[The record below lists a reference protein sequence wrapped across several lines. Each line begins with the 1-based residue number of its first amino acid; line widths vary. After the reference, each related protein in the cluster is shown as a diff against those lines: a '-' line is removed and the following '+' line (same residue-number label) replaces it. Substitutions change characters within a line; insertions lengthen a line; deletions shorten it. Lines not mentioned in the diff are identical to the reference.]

1 MRWLVL
7 ALVAVACANVPDASL
22 FGLAADATT
31 TPSDVALDA
40 AGGNSDGADL
50 GIAEVAVGDD
60 ADSAAQFDGDAAEPD
75 GDAAGLDEDSSS
87 EDADS
92 AAEADV
98 DTAGATD
105 GDVASCL
112 CGDDLCS
119 VACGENYAA
128 CPADCL
134 KATCGD
140 GTCEA
145 GENPNNCPEDC
156 CGFCGDGK
164 CVGYIC
170 AEADPKSP
178 SFCPADCAT
187 ACGNGS
193 CDLGENATNC
203 SADCS
208 PASSCGN
215 TLCDKNED
223 FASCALDCGFCG
235 DGVCA
240 QGLGET
246 EPGCPADC
254 KATCAADG
262 DCNDNNACTVDTCSG
277 GGTCKHTGTC
287 DDNNL
292 CTYNKCVLGVCSF
305 LGIAATCADDVACTV
320 DLCDPKA
327 GCVHLGNDVTCT
339 DSNPCTDDVCDGK
352 QGCVMVPNSV
362 TCTDSDVCTEND
374 FCQGGAC
381 VAGAMKNCD
390 DKNPCTIDS
399 CEMSKG
405 CTHTADDG
413 APCEDENL
421 CTIGD
426 VCGDGMCSEGKE
438 KNCTAPGACYTA
450 ACDPVSGKCVTD
462 YVTANL
468 PCDDGNACSVK
479 DGCDQG
485 KCKGTAVVC
494 DDNNLCTDD
503 SCDAVTGCVY
513 AANTAPCEDGDKCTL
528 LDVCVEKLC
537 KSGAI
542 KSCEDGQVCTADSC
556 DAVSGNCVYASL
568 PKDGTPCDA
577 DTSVC
582 TQNDACSDGKC
593 LAGTGVDCDDK
604 NPCTNDSCDAMA
616 GCAHG
621 ANSQPCDDGNA
632 CTQNDLC
639 AASQC
644 AGKPLNIQVDCNDGQ
659 VCTTDSCDP
668 VSGCTHAANQ
678 LGCDD
683 GNPCTEGDLCATKA
697 CSSGSNICGCQK
709 DADCASQED
718 GDLCNGTLYCDTSK
732 IPYGCKVKVATIM
745 ACDIS
750 KDTTCTTTVC
760 DGKMGKCGAVFAVD
774 GKNCDADGSVCT
786 NGDACGGGLCKAGAL
801 VECDDKNPCTS
812 DSCDNKLGCLHIANS
827 LACDA
832 DGSVCTVNDIC
843 TDKVCVAG
851 AKKVCDD
858 GNVCTDD
865 ACDKVTGCV
874 TAANVA
880 VCNDGNACT
889 NGDVC
894 GAGKCGGLVLSCDDK
909 NICTTDT
916 CDVTKGCAS
925 TDNTIACD
933 DSNACTSGDV
943 CGVGKCAG
951 TAISCNDT
959 TPCTTDS
966 CDIKLGCLH
975 AANSLACDA
984 DGSVCTVNDACANKV
999 CVAGAKNLCDDGN
1012 VCTDDA
1018 CNKVNG
1024 CSHVANDVV
1033 ACDDND
1039 VCTSSDACSAG
1050 VCKGVVTAC
1059 GNKVCDCGETTVSC
1073 PGDCLTTGMVLI
1085 PAGTFWMGCNA
1096 TKEPACAGGNET
1108 PQHKVT
1114 LTSYYMDKTETTVA
1128 QYKAC
1133 VDAGGCTLPST
1144 QSPSQFATYPLVLN
1158 HPVNYVD
1165 WAQSQAYCKWRGEAF
1180 DLPTEAQWEM
1190 AARGSCENN
1199 GSTAAAAGCAAAM
1212 RTYPWGEAAPTC
1224 IFAVIDVSQ
1233 TSAYGCGTNA
1243 TWAVG
1248 SKTAGNGPYGMQDI
1262 AGNVYEWTRDFYN
1275 TSSYGNLPPVD
1286 PYASV
1291 NDLGYNI
1298 RTVRGNSFDNPPEYS
1313 RSGRRLDVFAP
1324 SSSFDLGLRC
1334 VRSYP

>member
-7 ALVAVACANVPDASL
+7 ALFAVACANVPDASL

-60 ADSAAQFDGDAAEPD
+60 ADSAAQFDGDAAEP
-75 GDAAGLDEDSSS
+75 DEDSSS

-208 PASSCGN
+208 PTSSCGN

-632 CTQNDLC
+632 CT
-639 AASQC
+639 
-644 AGKPLNIQVDCNDGQ
+644 
-659 VCTTDSCDP
+659 
-668 VSGCTHAANQ
+668 
-678 LGCDD
+678 
-683 GNPCTEGDLCATKA
+683 
-697 CSSGSNICGCQK
+697 
-709 DADCASQED
+709 
-718 GDLCNGTLYCDTSK
+718 
-732 IPYGCKVKVATIM
+732 
-745 ACDIS
+745 
-750 KDTTCTTTVC
+750 
-760 DGKMGKCGAVFAVD
+760 
-774 GKNCDADGSVCT
+774 
-786 NGDACGGGLCKAGAL
+786 
-801 VECDDKNPCTS
+801 
-812 DSCDNKLGCLHIANS
+812 
-827 LACDA
+827 
-832 DGSVCTVNDIC
+832 
-843 TDKVCVAG
+843 
-851 AKKVCDD
+851 
-858 GNVCTDD
+858 
-865 ACDKVTGCV
+865 TG
-874 TAANVA
+874 
-880 VCNDGNACT
+880 
-889 NGDVC
+889 
-894 GAGKCGGLVLSCDDK
+894 
-909 NICTTDT
+909 
-916 CDVTKGCAS
+916 
-925 TDNTIACD
+925 
-933 DSNACTSGDV
+933 
-943 CGVGKCAG
+943 
-951 TAISCNDT
+951 
-959 TPCTTDS
+959 
-966 CDIKLGCLH
+966 
-975 AANSLACDA
+975 
-984 DGSVCTVNDACANKV
+984 
-999 CVAGAKNLCDDGN
+999 
-1012 VCTDDA
+1012 
-1018 CNKVNG
+1018 
-1024 CSHVANDVV
+1024 
-1033 ACDDND
+1033 
-1039 VCTSSDACSAG
+1039 DACSAG
-1050 VCKGVVTAC
+1050 VCKGTAPVC
-1059 GNKVCDCGETTVSC
+1059 GNGVCDCGESNASC
-1073 PGDCLTTGMVLI
+1073 VADCATAATPQMALI
-1085 PAGTFWMGCNA
+1085 PAGTFWMGCNSA
-1096 TKEPACAGGNET
+1096 KDPNCAANEK
-1108 PQHKVT
+1108 PQHKVK
-1114 LTSYYMDKTETTVA
+1114 LSAYYMDVTETTVA
-1128 QYKAC
+1128 QYNAC
-1133 VDAGGCTLPST
+1133 VDAGICSAPSSAANAGLP
-1144 QSPSQFATYPLVLN
+1144 N
-1158 HPVNYVD
+1158 NPVNYLT
-1165 WAQSQAYCKWRGEAF
+1165 WTQSRQYCQWRGAGF

-1190 AARGSCENN
+1190 AARGSCEKN
-1199 GSTAAAAGCAAAM
+1199 GSTAGDDGCAVAMRTYPWGEAPATCTYAVMMDTVGGCGSGVTWAVGSLPAGDSPYGLHDMAGNVNEWNRDWFGAYFPYAVTDPVGPGTASYRVIRGGAYGNVAAFMRADYRNDNTPALNAYDIGLRCSRPLDLCTGVTCPNLACATNTCDPASGQCVATPKSNTTPCNDGSACTTGDVCTSGTCTGTANCDDGNACTNDSCVNLACQHVNNTASCGDGNACTTGAACSAGVCKGAPVCGNGVCDCGESNASCVADCATAATPQMALIPAGTFWMGCNWTKETSCNSNEEPQHKVTLSAYYMDLTETTVTQYKACVDAAVCTAPSTGWYATYPSLPNNPVNHVTWTQSQAYCKWRGSAFDLPTEAQWEMAAKGSCEKNGSTAGDAGCAAAM
-1212 RTYPWGEAAPTC
+1212 RTYPWGEATATC
-1224 IFAVIDVSQ
+1224 SYAVMSNG
-1233 TSAYGCGTNA
+1233 TYGCGTNA

-1248 SKTAGNGPYGMQDI
+1248 SIPAGDSPYGLHDM
-1262 AGNVYEWTRDFYN
+1262 AGNVWEWNRDWY
-1275 TSSYGNLPPVD
+1275 SSTYYGSSPATD
-1286 PYASV
+1286 PYDSASAYGRV
-1291 NDLGYNI
+1291 YRGGGFLDAVYLRAG
-1298 RTVRGNSFDNPPEYS
+1298 VRDALDT
-1313 RSGRRLDVFAP
+1313 SGATY
-1324 SSSFDLGLRC
+1324 DLGLRC